1 MNPKGNQEKEKT
13 LKVLG
18 LVMFSVILQNTSGIL
33 GQKVFVFFIQATME
47 LGFYSGTEIVL
58 PFLPTQP
65 VSQAAL

>member
-33 GQKVFVFFIQATME
+33 G
-47 LGFYSGTEIVL
+47 
-58 PFLPTQP
+58 
-65 VSQAAL
+65 